1 MKEGIQMSAEEPTL
15 TPIETYREWQR
26 CLARNDRDG
35 ASKVV
40 DMAGY
45 TEICLGL
52 TTWTTG
58 YDVALAN
65 YYRNMIAPW
74 SDLAFNEEDISES
87 AGGVTVR
94 LSVEGTHVQEFLSVP
109 ATGRRVR
116 WDHVSIVKVKSGRVV
131 GQWAQPD
138 LWGIHRQLTGSER
151 LS

>member
-1 MKEGIQMSAEEPTL
+1 MKAEERTL

-26 CLARNDRDG
+26 CLARNDREG
-35 ASKVV
+35 AGKVV
-40 DMAGY
+40 DMAAY

-52 TTWTTG
+52 TGWTTG
-58 YDVALAN
+58 YDLALAN

-74 SDLAFNEEDISES
+74 SDLAFREEDISES
-87 AGGVTVR
+87 TDSVTVR
-94 LSVEGTHVQEFLSVP
+94 LSVEGTHVQEFLGVP

-116 WDHVSIVKVKSGRVV
+116 WDHVGIVKIKSGRVV

-138 LWGIHRQLTGSER
+138 LWGIYRQLTGNEK